1 MDDENYECEFCD
13 KRFSSESNVRRH
25 IKNVHYKKDLKCP
38 KCEFKT
44 SRKDNLDRHMFV
56 KHKNESFLFE
66 CKTCGQKMARK
77 DNLKDHTSKCN
88 GKKKFISDR
97 CKI

>member
-25 IKNVHYKKDLKCP
+25 IKNVHYKKELKCP

-56 KHKNESFLFE
+56 KHTNESYCLNV
-66 CKTCGQKMARK
+66 KHV
-77 DNLKDHTSKCN
+77 D
-88 GKKKFISDR
+88 KKWHGRTI
-97 CKI
+97 